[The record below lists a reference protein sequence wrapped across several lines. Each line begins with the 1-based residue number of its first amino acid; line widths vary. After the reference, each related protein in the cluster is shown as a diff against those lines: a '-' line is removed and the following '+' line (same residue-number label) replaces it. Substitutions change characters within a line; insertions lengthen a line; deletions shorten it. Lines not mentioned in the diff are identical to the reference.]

1 MSRQANPVLNKSLKE
16 FSNSI
21 KFFGFLGFALVL
33 LAVVIVLTNL
43 VSGTTQVTAMVFPFL
58 LAYIGQGL
66 FGLAI
71 AGALL
76 RHAAKAIVDGLGGTV
91 EIQNQNSSN
100 SSNSLGL
107 TLDDLQ
113 LDESDLARKIT
124 ELQHQA
130 WTEKGQPPLK
140 DFIRSGE
147 WSFLE
152 WLQKQK

>member
-21 KFFGFLGFALVL
+21 NFFGFLGLAFVL

-91 EIQNQNSSN
+91 KTQNQNSSN
-100 SSNSLGL
+100 SVGL

-113 LDESDLARKIT
+113 LDESDLARKMT

-152 WLQKQK
+152 WVQKQK